1 MMYFVKRDRYL
12 NNILIKS
19 TRFSSKEKLSTV
31 YYLTNSERKLV
42 NKASTMPILYTCKN
56 KNLISKIKYIYKNVT
71 LICNH

>member
-31 YYLTNSERKLV
+31 YYLTNSGRKWV

-56 KNLISKIKYIYKNVT
+56 R
-71 LICNH
+71 

>member
-12 NNILIKS
+12 NNVLIKT

-31 YYLTNSERKLV
+31 YYLTNSERKWV

-56 KNLISKIKYIYKNVT
+56 REDTVKLKYPKILYLK
-71 LICNH
+71 